1 MILTQVAPE
10 MVLGKDVFNNQG
22 LRVGTVAD
30 VGLHDMRRV
39 KYLLI
44 QNEGTAQLKFM
55 RLGVERINAINSRNI
70 VVKGDTEA

>member
-1 MILTQVAPE
+1 

-30 VGLHDMRRV
+30 VGLHDLRRV

-44 QNEGTAQLKFM
+44 QSEGTSQLSFM
-55 RLGVERINAINSRNI
+55 RLGVERINAINSRDI
-70 VVKGDTEA
+70 VVKSETDA